1 MRLLRRTRGESAL
14 RIFYAADIHG
24 SDTCWRKFLKAGEFY
39 GVDVIILGGDLT
51 GKAMVAVVR
60 GAGGTWR
67 ARFLG
72 RVAEARDDD
81 ELRAVEAQIRFNGFY
96 PYRCEPEEVARL
108 DADPVARQARFDEV
122 MRADVQRWMDL
133 AAERL
138 RGSAVTC
145 LVMPGNDD
153 GEYIGD
159 VLAQSAP
166 GGNAEGRLIEVKG
179 VQFLSLGYSNVTP
192 WHTDRELGEDQLGK
206 EIERLVKDLDPALP
220 AVFNLHVPPYDTR
233 IDDAPE
239 IDDKLRLVGGASA
252 RMVPVGS
259 HAVRAA
265 LEAHQPV
272 LSLHGHIHES
282 RGVARLGRTTAIN
295 PGSEY
300 NAGVLRGVIVT
311 LTAEKVLSHQFVAA

>member
-1 MRLLRRTRGESAL
+1 MRLQRQRRDEALL

-24 SDTCWRKFLKAGEFY
+24 SDACWRKFLKAGDFY
-39 GVDVIILGGDLT
+39 QTDVIVLGGDLT
-51 GKAMVAVVR
+51 GKAMVAVIR
-60 GAGGTWR
+60 GAGATWR

-72 RVAEARDDD
+72 RVAEASDGD
-81 ELRAVEAQIRFNGFY
+81 ELKALEAQIRFNGFY
-96 PYRCEPEEVARL
+96 PYRCDPEEAARL
-108 DADPVARQARFDEV
+108 EDDPVARQQCFDDV

-138 RGSAVTC
+138 GESEVTC

-153 GEYIGD
+153 GEYIAD
-159 VLAQSAP
+159 VLAESAP
-166 GGNAEGRLIEVKG
+166 TGNAEAGLIEVKG
-179 VQFLSLGYSNVTP
+179 FQFLSLGYSNVTP
-192 WHTDRELGEDQLGK
+192 WHTDRELSEEELTSR
-206 EIERLVKDLDPALP
+206 IERLAKELDPAKP
-220 AVFNLHVPPYDTR
+220 TVFNLHVPPYDTR

-239 IDDKLRLVGGASA
+239 IDGTLRLVGGAGA

-259 HAVRAA
+259 HAVRTAI
-265 LEAHQPV
+265 ESHQPL

-311 LTAEKVLSHQFVAA
+311 LTPDKVRSHQFVTA